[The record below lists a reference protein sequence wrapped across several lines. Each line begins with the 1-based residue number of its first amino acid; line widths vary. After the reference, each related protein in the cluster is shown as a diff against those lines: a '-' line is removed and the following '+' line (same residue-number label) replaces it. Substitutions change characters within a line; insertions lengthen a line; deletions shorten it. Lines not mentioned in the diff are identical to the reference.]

1 MAGDQ
6 FLCHIP
12 KMTEIE
18 PAIQPFYVRD
28 GVSLDH
34 LRHGHI
40 DFDPAWSTCNMMQ
53 MRHYRHRRDLEQHCP
68 GQLGGDLA
76 RPLPEAL
83 NNKTEEHENG
93 VRRVHKRS
101 ETVRNAFNDFQNGL
115 AQNLEVPHGPWW

>member
-1 MAGDQ
+1 
-6 FLCHIP
+6 
-12 KMTEIE
+12 
-18 PAIQPFYVRD
+18 
-28 GVSLDH
+28 
-34 LRHGHI
+34 
-40 DFDPAWSTCNMMQ
+40 MMQ

-101 ETVRNAFNDFQNGL
+101 ETVRKCVQ
-115 AQNLEVPHGPWW
+115 